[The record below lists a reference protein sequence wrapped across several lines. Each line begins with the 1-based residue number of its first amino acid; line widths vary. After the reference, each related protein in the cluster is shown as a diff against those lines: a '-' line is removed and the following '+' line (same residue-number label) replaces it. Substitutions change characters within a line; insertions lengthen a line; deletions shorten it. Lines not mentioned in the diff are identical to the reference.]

1 MNIFDIYLDI
11 PAQKF
16 LKKLDLSSS
25 LRIIETIKKLAEDPI
40 PHDSKRIIGE
50 KEKVFRIR
58 VGKFRVLY
66 RVDYENYRVVVI
78 NIDYRDRIYK

>member
-1 MNIFDIYLDI
+1 MFEIFLDI

-16 LKKLDLSSS
+16 LTKLDIKTSQ
-25 LRIIETIKKLAEDPI
+25 RIIGVVKRLTDDPI

-78 NIDYRDRIYK
+78 DIDFRERIYK

>member
-1 MNIFDIYLDI
+1 MFDIFLDI

-16 LKKLDLSSS
+16 LKKLDITNSQ
-25 LRIIETIKKLAEDPI
+25 RIIETIRKLTKDPI
-40 PHDSKRIIGE
+40 PHNSKRIIGE

-66 RVDYENYRVVVI
+66 RVDFENYRVVVI
-78 NIDYRDRIYK
+78 NIDYRDRVYK

>member
-1 MNIFDIYLDI
+1 MFDIFLDV
-11 PAQKF
+11 PAQKY
-16 LKKLDLSSS
+16 LKKLDITSSQ
-25 LRIIETIKKLAEDPI
+25 RIIEAIRRLTKDPI

-66 RVDYENYRVVVI
+66 RVDLHYYTPQLCCGWDNP
-78 NIDYRDRIYK
+78 